1 MMQFEA
7 APTRELTAKQR
18 KTRRVIL
25 IILLTLIAAVAACWH
40 ITKPVYHN
48 FTKHADSY
56 ETIRR
61 ELKNAP
67 NMMFPDLAL
76 LQLEPSKVSYRLR
89 VDRRERYAKSIGYVI
104 KGEATEDA
112 AAIRYYISC
121 EPLEPDYIRADK
133 TYKGVSIAV
142 SEYADS
148 DGRRMTI
155 RFNRSGVYAILE
167 TYYDKRLQLDETELA
182 EVEQQ
187 VFDDLYAVA
196 CSMIDSA
203 EG

>member
-1 MMQFEA
+1 MQFET
-7 APTRELTAKQR
+7 APIRELTAKQR
-18 KTRRVIL
+18 KTRRIIL
-25 IILLTLIAAVAACWH
+25 IILLTFVAAVAVCRH

-56 ETIRR
+56 ETISS
-61 ELKNAP
+61 ELKNAS
-67 NMMFPDLAL
+67 NMMFPNLAL
-76 LQLEPSKVSYRLR
+76 LQLEPSTVSYDLR
-89 VDRRERYAKSIGYVI
+89 VDRRERYAKPVGYVI
-104 KGEATEDA
+104 EGKATEDA

-133 TYKGVSIAV
+133 TYKGVNIAV

-148 DGRRMTI
+148 DGRCMTI

-182 EVEQQ
+182 EVEQRL
-187 VFDDLYAVA
+187 FDELYAAA

>member
-1 MMQFEA
+1 
-7 APTRELTAKQR
+7 
-18 KTRRVIL
+18 
-25 IILLTLIAAVAACWH
+25 
-40 ITKPVYHN
+40 
-48 FTKHADSY
+48 
-56 ETIRR
+56 
-61 ELKNAP
+61 
-67 NMMFPDLAL
+67 MMFPDLAL
-76 LQLEPSKVSYRLR
+76 LQLEPSTVSYRLR
-89 VDRRERYAKSIGYVI
+89 VDRRERYAKPVGYVI
-104 KGEATEDA
+104 EGKATEDA

-148 DGRRMTI
+148 DGRCMTI

-182 EVEQQ
+182 EVEQRL
-187 VFDDLYAVA
+187 FDELYAAA

>member
-1 MMQFEA
+1 MQFEA
-7 APTRELTAKQR
+7 APKRELTAKQR

-25 IILLTLIAAVAACWH
+25 IILLTFVAAVAAYWH

-89 VDRRERYAKSIGYVI
+89 VDRRERYAKPVGYVI
-104 KGEATEDA
+104 EGKATEDA

-121 EPLEPDYIRADK
+121 EPLAQDHIRADK
-133 TYKGVSIAV
+133 TYNGVDI
-142 SEYADS
+142 EIIENADS
-148 DGRRMTI
+148 SSHYI
-155 RFNRSGVYAILE
+155 RLEFIRNGVYAVL
-167 TYYDKRLQLDETELA
+167 RVGLQPGEEEIIEA
-182 EVEQQ
+182 EQQ
-187 VFDDLYAVA
+187 VFDELYAVA

>member
-1 MMQFEA
+1 MQFEA

-89 VDRRERYAKSIGYVI
+89 VDRRERYAKPVGYVI
-104 KGEATEDA
+104 EGKATEDA

-121 EPLEPDYIRADK
+121 EPLEPVYIRADK
-133 TYKGVSIAV
+133 TYNGVDI
-142 SEYADS
+142 EIIENADS
-148 DGRRMTI
+148 SSHYIGLEFI
-155 RFNRSGVYAILE
+155 RNGVYAVL
-167 TYYDKRLQLDETELA
+167 RVGLQPGEEEIIEA
-182 EVEQQ
+182 EQQ
-187 VFDDLYAVA
+187 VFDELYAVA